1 MRLALGAIWM
11 MGCLAAVPLLAQ
23 SQGGGFQPEPWMGA
37 APTST
42 GPAVGEKI
50 PSFRALDQNRR
61 WQDFNS
67 IRGPKGAVIMFNRSA
82 DW

>member
-11 MGCLAAVPLLAQ
+11 MGWLAAVPLLAQ
-23 SQGGGFQPEPWMGA
+23 SQGGGFQAEPWMNE

-42 GPAVGEKI
+42 GLEIGQKI
-50 PSFRALDQNRR
+50 PPFRAIDQNGRL
-61 WQDFNS
+61 QDFNS
-67 IRGPKGAVIMFNRSA
+67 VRGPKGAAVVFFRSA